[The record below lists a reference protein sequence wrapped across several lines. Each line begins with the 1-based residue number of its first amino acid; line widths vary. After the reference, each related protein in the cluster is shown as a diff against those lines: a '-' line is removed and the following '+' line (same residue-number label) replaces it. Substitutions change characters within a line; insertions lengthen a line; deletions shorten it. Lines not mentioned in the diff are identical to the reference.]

1 LDNYN
6 NNELVGQECVEI
18 YEYLEEI
25 FICNVEGFLIIDF
38 VDGANFFVCGDVLL
52 QSGCEKGEKTKG
64 SGDCVHYW
72 CGWVLNLPRLS
83 AVRMDSSRVS
93 MALRRAGS
101 GILNLAS
108 IIARKRENVKKM
120 SLEYHTWMIH
130 TNVLST
136 SWVQC

>member
-1 LDNYN
+1 
-6 NNELVGQECVEI
+6 
-18 YEYLEEI
+18 
-25 FICNVEGFLIIDF
+25 
-38 VDGANFFVCGDVLL
+38 
-52 QSGCEKGEKTKG
+52 
-64 SGDCVHYW
+64 
-72 CGWVLNLPRLS
+72 
-83 AVRMDSSRVS
+83 